1 MGEHRANAA
10 RFLEVRTTRRST
22 MPRMCVED
30 ALKAIDAREQGS
42 YRRSHRDPNPDWN
55 DDEYDEYDFSAPWNG
70 QGSAGVPQRLYA
82 PRGPSS
88 MRPSGRASSL
98 SPPFDQDVKG
108 DHELERKYTQAEVES
123 MQKARESQWQEYV
136 LRERQE
142 FQTRMQKQ
150 QADEGVRQEEAVG
163 NAIQAVEQKAR
174 QDFDKQ
180 HGEYVKELDAY
191 KEMAAREKDKMEKTL
206 KAQNN
211 ELGRQIATLTAQVR
225 DWQLRL
231 SEPSKPQNQGS
242 ASAHPHQGADDL
254 PSPPPRHLS
263 SPTPA
268 TPPALPNPPQEKQ
281 PPPAPPPPAK
291 QSTPAPPAVP
301 EMYTVAEVPP
311 MMPAGY
317 PALQTAKSG
326 TSSSPYLEAFFLSGE
341 SQPKY
346 GEFLLHLADLND
358 WDLKPK
364 SKAGGAALTLASGAT
379 EIVSGIRAW
388 AGKTGSYVDMA
399 YSNNLGDF
407 GESPNHSLEGN
418 AAKANMYPQNYMLE
432 HWKRFQ
438 ATGSI
443 FLVKAKAG
451 ETIYVATSLSLARVS
466 VRHEVNCLYQIG
478 GSDTIEPRTISTDEI
493 QFYAALQ
500 VDKDVMERWFQC
512 AQFPEEFTT
521 SWNSSVDV
529 IQETVYRPSNQPALG
544 FLKK

>member
-123 MQKARESQWQEYV
+123 MQKDRESQWQEYV

-174 QDFDKQ
+174 EEFDKQ

-242 ASAHPHQGADDL
+242 APAH
-254 PSPPPRHLS
+254 
-263 SPTPA
+263 
-268 TPPALPNPPQEKQ
+268 
-281 PPPAPPPPAK
+281 PPPPAK
-291 QSTPAPPAVP
+291 QSTPAPPAPPPV
-301 EMYTVAEVPP
+301 MYTVADVPP

-346 GEFLLHLADLND
+346 GPFLLHLADLND